1 MSEQVNRKCPHGNTN
16 LHYFQPSH
24 QPYAI
29 KPHFPNLEILV
40 YLFITSRF
48 LDHVTILFTLLW
60 STNMGEYSY
69 RLWPWPW
76 PWFNPHP
83 SGCIGPHSESDAILI
98 CFELPP
104 PLPPRWSPSLT
115 SPCWLCSSSLY
126 ADAHRIEVTSNM
138 LLRRT
143 QYTICYHDN
152 SYASCKSTSRIP
164 DAMVMFIFLLPVVA
178 ANGAGKTAHA
188 PVIPLGIRAG
198 PNNVHRVFFLSAWSA
213 FGDSRVIRGYM

>member
-1 MSEQVNRKCPHGNTN
+1 
-16 LHYFQPSH
+16 
-24 QPYAI
+24 
-29 KPHFPNLEILV
+29 
-40 YLFITSRF
+40 
-48 LDHVTILFTLLW
+48 
-60 STNMGEYSY
+60 MGEYSY
-69 RLWPWPW
+69 RLWPW

-83 SGCIGPHSESDAILI
+83 SGCIGPHSDPILI
-98 CFELPP
+98 CFELS
-104 PLPPRWSPSLT
+104 PLLPLVWFPSLT
-115 SPCWLCSSSLY
+115 SPRWLCSYSLY
-126 ADAHRIEVTSNM
+126 ADAHLIEVTSNI
-138 LLRRT
+138 LLRRRVCT
-143 QYTICYHDN
+143 RLLPQIHRKHWQEAQLPQRNSASAVHVSRSTIGYHGN